1 MGKLVVVFL
10 CFLVGGCVSGPD
22 YFATEMRYDYS
33 LKTYTADDL
42 SDPIKRVEAA
52 FLYTLLANTKELR
65 IHQMNGATDNEVY
78 VKKERINQGYPE
90 VVVRYSHDEKGEKI
104 EGSGVIVRDCENMG
118 SFNYKHPQQEPLGH
132 FAQDRL
138 PWIRWGNCPEDTT
151 TREQRVAAYMWD
163 VREGLEGLVFDRS
176 GYYLPV
182 GFDFS
187 ENGQSETV
195 AFFLAALSSSDFD
208 LYDFVMNHT
217 ESDIERVNF
226 YMSLEKGINSMLLAN
241 P

>member
-1 MGKLVVVFL
+1 
-10 CFLVGGCVSGPD
+10 
-22 YFATEMRYDYS
+22 
-33 LKTYTADDL
+33 
-42 SDPIKRVEAA
+42 
-52 FLYTLLANTKELR
+52 
-65 IHQMNGATDNEVY
+65 MNGATDNEVY

-90 VVVRYSHDEKGEKI
+90 VVVRFPRDENGEKI

-118 SFNYKHPQQEPLGH
+118 SFNYKHLQQEPLGH

-163 VREGLEGLVFDRS
+163 VREGLEGLVFDQT

-195 AFFLAALSSSDFD
+195 AFFLTALNSSDFD
-208 LYDFVMNHT
+208 LYDFVMNHVG
-217 ESDIERVNF
+217 SDVERANF